1 MNCIAIFLRFKLIEC
16 SSNQFTC
23 TDGECV
29 AGNARCNNIRECK
42 DGSDETNC
50 GKEKLIWNIF
60 NYGFDEKITNLIP
73 IILFTKGCANNQ
85 LTCTNGQCV
94 PKEAR
99 CNNIRECR
107 DGSDEF
113 SCGNVDFTF
122 KCALNSLHIII

>member
-1 MNCIAIFLRFKLIEC
+1 MIEC

-29 AGNARCNNIRECK
+29 AGDARCNNIRECK

-50 GKEKLIWNIF
+50 GKEKFVLNVF
-60 NYGFDEKITNLIP
+60 NNCFYWAITNLIP
-73 IILFTKGCANNQ
+73 IIVLTKGCAETQ
-85 LTCTNGQCV
+85 FTCTNGQCV

-113 SCGNVDFTF
+113 SCGNVDL
-122 KCALNSLHIII
+122 KVSIILGEGEHNPSGFNLITDVS